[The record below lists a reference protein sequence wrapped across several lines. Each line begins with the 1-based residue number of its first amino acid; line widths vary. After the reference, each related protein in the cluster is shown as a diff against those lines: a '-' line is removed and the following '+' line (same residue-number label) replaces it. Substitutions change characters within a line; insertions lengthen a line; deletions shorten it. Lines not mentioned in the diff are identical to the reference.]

1 MLYTNKQLASKGFDH
16 RIAVKR
22 YLYKY
27 LNQKKEFKR
36 LKPHEKDY
44 LFGWMRVSYNEQGK
58 PAFDL
63 YEETEAQEYIF
74 FNIVLTYG
82 EDIDKFE
89 GPIMGPHGKLM
100 DEEIRKDHAFFD
112 KYLSIWKK
120 QIEERNG
127 PYLSIIAPMLYQK
140 LKELKSVCSS
150 EDEYNSRERYCYGIF
165 FYIYYKSKLLFE
177 ENNKRCLIFKI
188 KEFDFVINIYT
199 FCHIF
204 TRHYVPSLN
213 KGLSVSMNSKIPYID
228 VNNFVETLKGLIVLY
243 FNEDDSLDI
252 AKEYMLFKFMN
263 DPYILWIKYKRMNE
277 LSKNMGFEVRSF
289 YKCEEEADISK
300 FDGKKEIIL
309 SKGCF
314 CYI

>member
-1 MLYTNKQLASKGFDH
+1 M
-16 RIAVKR
+16 
-22 YLYKY
+22 
-27 LNQKKEFKR
+27 NQKKEFKR

-120 QIEERNG
+120 QIEKRNG

-177 ENNKRCLIFKI
+177 
-188 KEFDFVINIYT
+188 
-199 FCHIF
+199 
-204 TRHYVPSLN
+204 
-213 KGLSVSMNSKIPYID
+213 
-228 VNNFVETLKGLIVLY
+228 
-243 FNEDDSLDI
+243 
-252 AKEYMLFKFMN
+252 
-263 DPYILWIKYKRMNE
+263 
-277 LSKNMGFEVRSF
+277 
-289 YKCEEEADISK
+289 
-300 FDGKKEIIL
+300 
-309 SKGCF
+309 
-314 CYI
+314 